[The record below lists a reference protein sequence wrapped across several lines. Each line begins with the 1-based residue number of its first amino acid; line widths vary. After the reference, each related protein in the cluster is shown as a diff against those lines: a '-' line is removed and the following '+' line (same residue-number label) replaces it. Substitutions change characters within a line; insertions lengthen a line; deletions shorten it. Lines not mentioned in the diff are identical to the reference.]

1 MKIRVKT
8 NRRKIM
14 TSTKSKSK
22 SKIDSVTLHE
32 IRVEAGYKAHE
43 TLMARKLHAK
53 RSAAAK
59 KAWETIRSR
68 QVG

>member
-22 SKIDSVTLHE
+22 IDSVALHE
-32 IRVEAGYKAHE
+32 IRVEAGYKAHK